1 MILFGILCGIDALIA
16 LVVLFFF
23 TWGVSDGTVSSFNIV
38 LWMGMLGGVAALFG
52 GGIALRAA
60 GQRALANILLTILAA
75 RATGVPVIVSERY
88 DPRLHDPGRDP
99 HGERPRALRG
109 GAAHRC
115 CNGSRLSRLCRQP
128 PQDGGATRETGC
140 WRRRA

>member
-60 GQRALANILLTILAA
+60 GQRALANILLAILAA
-75 RATGVPVIVSERY
+75 PGVLFFLFFLLLIILQ
-88 DPRLHDPGRDP
+88 PRW
-99 HGERPRALRG
+99 
-109 GAAHRC
+109 
-115 CNGSRLSRLCRQP
+115 N
-128 PQDGGATRETGC
+128 
-140 WRRRA
+140 